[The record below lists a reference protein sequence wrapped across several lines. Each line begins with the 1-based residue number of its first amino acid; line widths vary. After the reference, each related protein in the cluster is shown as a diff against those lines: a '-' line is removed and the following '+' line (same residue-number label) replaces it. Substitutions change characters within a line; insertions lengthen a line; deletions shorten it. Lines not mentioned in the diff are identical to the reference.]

1 MDYADDAE
9 RHRHLAEEYRA
20 MADCTPF
27 DGLRIQYLR
36 LSEVYD
42 ALAEHEDQVALD
54 LKHPN

>member
-1 MDYADDAE
+1 MDYAEEAE

-27 DGLRIQYLR
+27 DALRVQYLR

-42 ALAEHEDQVALD
+42 TLAEHEDQVALN
-54 LKHPN
+54 LKNSN